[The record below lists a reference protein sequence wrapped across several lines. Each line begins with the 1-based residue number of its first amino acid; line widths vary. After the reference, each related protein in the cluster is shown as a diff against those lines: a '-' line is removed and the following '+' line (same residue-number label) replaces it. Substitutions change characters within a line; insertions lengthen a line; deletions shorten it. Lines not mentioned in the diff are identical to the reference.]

1 MGKLT
6 KEEINQRLAR
16 VKGLEYEL
24 ERLPDVNGEMNWSI
38 IPKHSSIVMV
48 HWDYNKIK
56 KYISDMEIGETKLI
70 YA

>member
-6 KEEINQRLAR
+6 KEEIDQRLAR
-16 VKGLEYEL
+16 VKGLKYEL

-38 IPKHSSIVMV
+38 TAKHSSIVMV

-56 KYISDMEIGETKLI
+56 KYISEMEIGETKLI